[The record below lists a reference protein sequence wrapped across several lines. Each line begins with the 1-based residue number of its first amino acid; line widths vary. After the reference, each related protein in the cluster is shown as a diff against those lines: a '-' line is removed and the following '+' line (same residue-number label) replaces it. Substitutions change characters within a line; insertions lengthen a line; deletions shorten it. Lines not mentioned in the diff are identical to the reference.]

1 MNINEFKLDIP
12 IGSYSNSHFI
22 SILRPWI
29 NVGNVGHNVISRL
42 VDIFELE
49 EIGELSRPSKYYD
62 MTRYRPEIL
71 YENGERIIR
80 IPNTKIFGKKNPQG
94 NNEINMFLIYMLE
107 PHNNSEDYNDAMID
121 LIQKLD
127 GKRFVSVGGMFDSV
141 PHTRPL
147 PVTGTYKGWIPP
159 KPLDE
164 ILKFNS
170 KYEGPTSITNQLGNL
185 LNNAISI
192 ELLSLMVHIPLYIKL
207 NDDYMATSRLLEF
220 LSRIYDFPTNF
231 PEKQKGINQY
241 QKLNKDLSNNNSILD
256 IIKKFENEQNI
267 SKQDL
272 DLSPEIEDFLKG
284 LEEN

>member
-80 IPNTKIFGKKNPQG
+80 IPNTKIFGKKNPKG

-107 PHNNSEDYNDAMID
+107 PHNNSEDYNDAMMD

-159 KPLDE
+159 EPLNE
-164 ILKFNS
+164 ILKYNS
-170 KYEGPTSITNQLGNL
+170 KYEGPTSITNQLGSL
-185 LNNAISI
+185 LNNLISI

-220 LSRIYDFPTNF
+220 LSRVYDFPTDF

-256 IIKKFENEQNI
+256 IIKKF
-267 SKQDL
+267 
-272 DLSPEIEDFLKG
+272 
-284 LEEN
+284 

>member
-71 YENGERIIR
+71 YENSERIIR
-80 IPNTKIFGKKNPQG
+80 IPNTKIFGKKNPKS

-107 PHNNSEDYNDAMID
+107 PHNNSEDYNDAMMD

-159 KPLDE
+159 EPLNE
-164 ILKFNS
+164 ILKYNS
-170 KYEGPTSITNQLGNL
+170 KYEGPTSITNQLGSL
-185 LNNAISI
+185 LNNVISI

-220 LSRIYDFPTNF
+220 LSRIYDFSNDF

-284 LEEN
+284 LEES